1 MLAVNVG
8 SKRLYAGKPA
18 RTKSYT
24 LTYRCDID
32 MQTRILVDRPRLPS
46 EKQARKGRVF
56 TFQPDPNFQCCTKKQ
71 CSKHFLSAK
80 CPTLEKARSPMLDHF
95 MSREA
100 MRAKLRAN
108 WTTYLSLPDGSR
120 CCKSMMLK
128 IYNCSP
134 SMLYGDKRPDRDQ
147 GDSNRGRSSLSSDIA
162 SFLKLMKSTAD
173 CMPDEGW
180 YQLNMPMRCMV
191 WSEYNEEAKAF
202 GLLRKCTNKGYF
214 YKVWDDNFP
223 ELRLRKHCKFAKCN
237 FCVNW
242 RKISEEPS
250 RKAEAAER

>member
-1 MLAVNVG
+1 
-8 SKRLYAGKPA
+8 
-18 RTKSYT
+18 
-24 LTYRCDID
+24 
-32 MQTRILVDRPRLPS
+32 
-46 EKQARKGRVF
+46 
-56 TFQPDPNFQCCTKKQ
+56 
-71 CSKHFLSAK
+71 
-80 CPTLEKARSPMLDHF
+80 
-95 MSREA
+95 
-100 MRAKLRAN
+100 
-108 WTTYLSLPDGSR
+108 
-120 CCKSMMLK
+120 MMLK

-202 GLLRKCTNKGYF
+202 RLLRKCTNKGYF